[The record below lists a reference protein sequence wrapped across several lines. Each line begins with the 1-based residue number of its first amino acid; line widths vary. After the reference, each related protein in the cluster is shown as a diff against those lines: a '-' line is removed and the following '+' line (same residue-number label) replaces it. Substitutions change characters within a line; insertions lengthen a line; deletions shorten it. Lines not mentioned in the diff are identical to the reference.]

1 MKKKSNYMVRQN
13 RAGFAFIA
21 PSMIIMTIFVYI
33 PMLMS
38 LVYST
43 ETFNMMFTNTKFVGL
58 SNYVKLFGDARF
70 WNALKNTAYYTVF
83 MVPLQVIFALLLA
96 VALTKTSKFNNF
108 MRSVYFVPAIC
119 SMTVVAITWSF
130 LINNDYGIYTYWLR
144 KIGIDLPNLLNS
156 TTWAM
161 PTMIF
166 IGIWKNLGFKTI
178 ILVAGLQGISQAY
191 YEAAN
196 LDGASAKDKL
206 FKITIPMLMPTLT
219 FVIIDSV
226 ITSFQVFD
234 QVYVMTKGGP
244 LFSTETLVQY
254 IYTNAFEKANMGY
267 ASAVAVMLLLITLL
281 ASIPLFNY
289 MKRDEDT
296 LN

>member
-196 LDGASAKDKL
+196 LDGTSAKDKL

>member
-1 MKKKSNYMVRQN
+1 MVRQN

>member
-83 MVPLQVIFALLLA
+83 MVPLQLIFALLLA

>member
-1 MKKKSNYMVRQN
+1 MKKKSNYMIRQN

-21 PSMIIMTIFVYI
+21 PSMIIMIIFVFI

-108 MRSVYFVPAIC
+108 MRSIYFVPAIC

-191 YEAAN
+191 YEAAD
-196 LDGASAKDKL
+196 LDGASAKAKL